1 MREIFDRMAAE
12 AGETTTELSVAYLE
26 LFNESLRDL
35 LADPP
40 STASLNMREQD
51 GRVVVPGLSEHTPK
65 TAEEVI
71 GMIHA
76 GNLNRTVASTEAN
89 ATSSRSHAVMTVSIR
104 RKSRTAD
111 ISEDWSVATLSVIDV
126 RALWYDWADDAARG
140 FGASVGD
147 QERRRTA
154 ARGASAHQ
162 SVHVPTSA
170 LPGAARSAAT
180 RPLADAHPGRQHQPQ
195 PARPRLVHQRALR
208 PEAARARAVPR
219 LEAHPLA

>member
-12 AGETTTELSVAYLE
+12 ASETTTELSVAYLE

-40 STASLNMREQD
+40 SSASLNMREQD

-126 RALWYDWADDAARG
+126 RPECRSRWLTDAARWL
-140 FGASVGD
+140 GAGIGD
-147 QERRRTA
+147 QERRRAA
-154 ARGASAHQ
+154 ARGASATAK
-162 SVHVPTSA
+162 SKAFESSSSRGCSF
-170 LPGAARSAAT
+170 GAIEYHS
-180 RPLADAHPGRQHQPQ
+180 
-195 PARPRLVHQRALR
+195 
-208 PEAARARAVPR
+208 
-219 LEAHPLA
+219 